1 MKTIYNLLILGILA
15 TLVLPACQKQDRP
28 ELGEYETDD
37 NKPPLPEGPL
47 RFFVPFGD
55 DPQKRYE
62 AKDSISG
69 DPAQVYPFDLT
80 EGINGKAVQFTDAGR
95 AIKYMTVNDMNTA
108 TSFSIAFWMKNTEK
122 GRTEFL
128 FSLTDAKYSG
138 WSHSAVFLLL
148 EKGTPDAVTLKF
160 GLMDQWLEF
169 PDNNQF
175 KKPLMDG
182 EWHHLAFV
190 YDESVSKMNYYFDGA
205 LVTDAPDG
213 AVNVLENG
221 EPRGAVD
228 FSTVKNLVLG
238 GWNKHAGLA
247 GATDDW
253 IRSFTGAMDQFRIYN
268 KALTAAE
275 VQELFVGK
283 L

>member
-1 MKTIYNLLILGILA
+1 MKTIYKFLFLGLIA
-15 TLVLPACQKQDRP
+15 ASVLPACQKENRP
-28 ELGEYETDD
+28 KLGEYETDD
-37 NKPPLPEGPL
+37 SRPPLTEGPL

-62 AKDSISG
+62 AKDSVSG
-69 DPAQVYPFDLT
+69 DPAQVFPFDLT
-80 EGINGKAVQFTDAGR
+80 EGVNGKGVQFTDAGR
-95 AIKYMTVNDMNTA
+95 AIKYMTVNDMGSA

-128 FSLTDAKYSG
+128 FSLTDAKYNG
-138 WSHSAVFLLL
+138 WHHSAVFLLL
-148 EKGTPDAVTLKF
+148 EKGTPSAVTLKL

-182 EWHHLAFV
+182 NWHHLAFV
-190 YDESVSKMNYYFDGA
+190 YDETTSKMNYFFDGE
-205 LVTDAPDG
+205 LVTDVPAG
-213 AVNVLENG
+213 ATNVTKNG
-221 EPRGAVD
+221 APRGAVD

-238 GWNKHAGLA
+238 GWNKHAALA
-247 GATDDW
+247 GPTDDW
-253 IRSFTGAMDQFRIYN
+253 IRSFTGAMDQFRIYK

-275 VQELFVGK
+275 VRELFVGK

>member
-1 MKTIYNLLILGILA
+1 MKKIANIIVLGLLVTA
-15 TLVLPACQKQDRP
+15 VLPACQKENRP
-28 ELGEYETDD
+28 KLGEYETDD
-37 NKPPLPEGPL
+37 SRPPLPDGPL
-47 RFFVPFGD
+47 RFFVPFGE

-80 EGINGKAVQFTDAGR
+80 EGVNGKGVQFTDAGR
-95 AIKYMTVNDMNTA
+95 AIKYMTVNDFGSA

-122 GRTEFL
+122 GRTEFV
-128 FSLTDAKYSG
+128 FSLTDNKYNG
-138 WSHSAVFLLL
+138 WHYSAVFLLL
-148 EKGTPDAVTLKF
+148 EKGTPEAVTLKL

-182 EWHHLAFV
+182 NWHHLAFV
-190 YDESVSKMNYYFDGA
+190 YDETSSTMAYYFDGA
-205 LVTDAPDG
+205 SVEGVPASAL
-213 AVNVLENG
+213 NVKNG
-221 EPRGAVD
+221 DNPRGKVD
-228 FSTVKNLVLG
+228 FTTVKNLVLG
-238 GWNKHAGLA
+238 GWNKHASLP

-253 IRSFTGAMDQFRIYN
+253 IKSFTGAMDQFRLYN
-268 KALTAAE
+268 KALTPAE
-275 VQELFVGK
+275 VQALYSGK

>member
-1 MKTIYNLLILGILA
+1 MKTISKILVLGMLLGFI
-15 TLVLPACQKQDRP
+15 LPACQKIDRP
-28 ELGEYETDD
+28 KLGEFETDD
-37 NKPPLPEGPL
+37 SRPPLPDGPL

-69 DPAQVYPFDLT
+69 DPAQVYPFNLT
-80 EGINGKAVQFTDAGR
+80 EGVNGKAVQFTDAGR
-95 AIKYMTVNDMNTA
+95 AIKYMTVNDFTDA

-138 WSHSAVFLLL
+138 WHHSAVFLLL
-148 EKGTPDAVTLKF
+148 EKGTPEAVTLKL

-182 EWHHLAFV
+182 NWHHLAFV
-190 YDESVSKMNYYFDGA
+190 YDAATSKMTYYFDGA
-205 LVTDAPDG
+205 SVEGVPEG
-213 AVNVLENG
+213 AINVKNG
-221 EPRGAVD
+221 GNPRGPVD

-238 GWNKHAGLA
+238 GWNRHASLTGP
-247 GATDDW
+247 TDDW
-253 IRSFTGAMDQFRIYN
+253 IKSYTGAMDQFRLYN
-268 KALTAAE
+268 VALTPAE
-275 VQELFVGK
+275 VQALFTGK